1 MVCVHVCVHRYAY
14 MCMNV
19 HVFAVC
25 FVCVSA
31 CVHVYAC
38 ICVCVHECVRV
49 CVMHACILIC
59 MCVSRCRPEVDTGS
73 LPLLVPASLFETGPL
88 IKLGW
93 SSPTQ

>member
-1 MVCVHVCVHRYAY
+1 M
-14 MCMNV
+14 
-19 HVFAVC
+19 
-25 FVCVSA
+25 
-31 CVHVYAC
+31 
-38 ICVCVHECVRV
+38 HECVRV